1 MSKVTRRKEIRIGIS
16 ETRNRKTKS
25 RKRKLVLQEKCGN
38 NKLVAKLTKP
48 KSEKT
53 QIPSLKKETDGMRQ
67 LL

>member
-25 RKRKLVLQEKCGN
+25 MKRKLVLQEKCGN

-53 QIPSLKKETDGMRQ
+53 
-67 LL
+67 